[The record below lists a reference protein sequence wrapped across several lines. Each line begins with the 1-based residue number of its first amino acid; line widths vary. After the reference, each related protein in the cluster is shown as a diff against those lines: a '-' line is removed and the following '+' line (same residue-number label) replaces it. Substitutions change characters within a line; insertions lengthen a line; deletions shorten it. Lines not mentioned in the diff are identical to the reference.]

1 MKVGRLRTEISV
13 AETKKAKLLKD
24 IADYQDRIDFEKK
37 KNVTTDLTKLNAMI
51 DNLKRIIPT
60 VESEVDRHYY
70 YCFGDGKV

>member
-1 MKVGRLRTEISV
+1 MR
-13 AETKKAKLLKD
+13 D

-37 KNVTTDLTKLNAMI
+37 KNVTTDLTKLSAMI